1 MTLMSCKLDNP
12 TNYAVVIDFGVGAIW
27 NIEGETVI
35 FQTDSKKVEL
45 PMNSDGEFLVM
56 GGGPAI
62 TDVLPVVSTTKASFT
77 VNGIVATFDLAAAQ
91 NLVIRFKALCHPSAI

>member
-1 MTLMSCKLDNP
+1 MSCKLDDP
-12 TNYAVVIDFGVGAIW
+12 TTYAVVIDFGVGAIW

-56 GGGPAI
+56 GGVRRSRPFY
-62 TDVLPVVSTTKASFT
+62 P
-77 VNGIVATFDLAAAQ
+77 
-91 NLVIRFKALCHPSAI
+91 